1 VAAIAAST
9 PAYDWLLANKAT
21 NQTKNI
27 ATSLTLYDTGNSLL
41 LNQQAT
47 GTNGTT
53 TFTITTKQGTT
64 GEAGPTIYSTAL
76 VKNVMAVTNLSAMES
91 TDTMINL
98 QFYYV
103 VME

>member
-1 VAAIAAST
+1 MAAIAAST

-27 ATSLTLYDTGNSLL
+27 NTTATLYDTGKSLL

-47 GTNGTT
+47 GTNGA
-53 TFTITTKQGTT
+53 TFTITAKRGTT
-64 GEAGPTIYSTAL
+64 GNAGPTTYTTAL

-91 TDTMINL
+91 VSYAANL

-103 VME
+103 VMD